1 MFAPSGLPCRAAG
14 ADVAAFLEEVPL
26 PALALVARTVWG
38 SPGPT
43 DPLGRR
49 HDLAV
54 GVDGGRVTA
63 VVPAGRVRELRAD
76 RVVDLGDVTLLP
88 GFVDAHVHLTPTGLT
103 LGGGDLHAVRSADDL
118 LAAVRMLARTV
129 PAGGPLWGHGYDDA
143 AFQPAGLPG
152 AEAVAEASGGRPVY
166 LSRVCGHQGL
176 ATLDLLADA
185 DALEAVGCDRDQD
198 GRPTG
203 VVRGAAN
210 LAARRHAFDALPAA
224 TLAAAQDRALALA
237 ARHGV
242 TCVHE
247 MGSPG
252 IGGRRDFELLLD
264 RADALPVEVV
274 GYWGALDFDYVAGRK
289 LSQVGGDLWLD
300 GSLGARTAA
309 LSTSYQDAPGETGSL
324 YHHDDEL
331 VDLYVRASLAGVQVA
346 VHAIGDLAIG
356 QALRCARRAARTVG
370 RTALAACRH
379 RIEHAEL
386 LGSDGADRIAE
397 LGLAVSVQ
405 PAFDAAWGGPGG
417 MYVQRL
423 GPRRAKSMNPFADL
437 WARGVPMAGGS
448 DANVTPLDPWN
459 GVAAAVHHNR
469 SPQRLGLPVALELF
483 TLGGRVLARQER
495 VTGRIHPGQRA
506 DLTVFPGDVLA
517 GDPARLR
524 CTEAVATLVAG
535 RLVHGPADL
544 AVETAGPGLK

>member
-1 MFAPSGLPCRAAG
+1 
-14 ADVAAFLEEVPL
+14 
-26 PALALVARTVWG
+26 LALVARTVWG
-38 SPGPT
+38 TPGPV
-43 DPLGRR
+43 DALGRR

-63 VVPAGRVRELRAD
+63 VVPASRARELRAD
-76 RVVDLGDVTLLP
+76 RLVDLGDVTVLP
-88 GFVDAHVHLTPTGLT
+88 AFVDAHVHLTPTGLA
-103 LGGGDLHAVRSADDL
+103 LGGGNLRGVRSAAGL
-118 LAAVRMLARTV
+118 LEVVRRLARTT
-129 PAGGPLWGHGYDDA
+129 PPGGPLWGHGYDDA
-143 AFQPAGLPG
+143 AFEPPGLPG
-152 AEAVAEASGGRPVY
+152 AGDLAEAAGGRPAY

-176 ATLDLLADA
+176 ATVDLLAEA
-185 DALEAVGCDRDQD
+185 DALEALGCERDRD

-203 VVRGAAN
+203 VVRGPAN
-210 LAARRHAFDALPAA
+210 LAARRHALDALPRAA
-224 TLAAAQDRALALA
+224 LAAAQDRALALA
-237 ARHGV
+237 ARRGV
-242 TCVHE
+242 ACVHE

-264 RADALPVEVV
+264 RSETLPVEVV
-274 GYWGALDFDYVAGRK
+274 AYWGEPDLDYVTDRK
-289 LSQVGGDLWLD
+289 LGQVGGDLWLD

-309 LSTSYQDAPGETGSL
+309 LSSPYDDAPGVSGSL
-324 YHHDDEL
+324 YLDDADLAEL
-331 VDLYVRASLAGVQVA
+331 FVRASLTGVQVA

-370 RTALAACRH
+370 RSAFAACRH

-405 PAFDAAWGGPGG
+405 PAFDAAWGGPDG
-417 MYVQRL
+417 MYARRL
-423 GPRRAKSMNPFADL
+423 GARRAKSMNPLADL
-437 WARGVPMAGGS
+437 WRRGVPMAGGS
-448 DANVTPLDPWN
+448 DSGVTPLDPWN

-506 DLTVFPGDVLA
+506 DLAVFPGDVLA

-524 CTEAVATLVAG
+524 CTEAVATLVGG
-535 RLVHGPADL
+535 RLAHGPDEL
-544 AVETAGPGLK
+544 ALPSAAGPAGPA

>member
-1 MFAPSGLPCRAAG
+1 
-14 ADVAAFLEEVPL
+14 
-26 PALALVARTVWG
+26 LALVARTVWG
-38 SPGPT
+38 TPGPA
-43 DPLGRR
+43 DALGRR

-63 VVPAGRVRELRAD
+63 VVPASDARRLRPD
-76 RVVDLGDVTLLP
+76 RLVDLGDVTVLP
-88 GFVDAHVHLTPTGLT
+88 AFVDAHVHLTPTGLS
-103 LGGGDLHAVRSADDL
+103 LGRGDLRGVRGAAELLEAVR
-118 LAAVRMLARTV
+118 RLARAT
-129 PAGGPLWGHGYDDA
+129 PPGGPLWGHGYDDA
-143 AFQPAGLPG
+143 AFEPPGLPG
-152 AEAVAEASGGRPVY
+152 AEALAEAAGGRPAY

-176 ATLDLLADA
+176 ATVDLLAEA
-185 DALEAVGCDRDQD
+185 GALAAAGCERDRD

-203 VVRGAAN
+203 VVRGRAN
-210 LAARRHAFDALPAA
+210 LAARRHALDALPGGA
-224 TLAAAQDRALALA
+224 LAAAQDRALALA

-242 TCVHE
+242 ACVHE

-264 RADALPVEVV
+264 RAEDLPVEVV
-274 GYWGALDFDYVAGRK
+274 AYWGEADLDYVTGRK
-289 LSQVGGDLWLD
+289 LGQVGGDLWLD

-309 LSTSYQDAPGETGSL
+309 LSTPYDDAPTTSGTL
-324 YHHDDEL
+324 YLDDADLAE
-331 VDLYVRASLAGVQVA
+331 LYVHASLAGVQVA
-346 VHAIGDLAIG
+346 VHAIGDAAIG

-370 RTALAACRH
+370 RSAFAACRH

-386 LGSDGADRIAE
+386 LGTDGADRVAE

-405 PAFDAAWGGPGG
+405 PAFDAAWGGPDG
-417 MYVQRL
+417 MYVRRL

-437 WARGVPMAGGS
+437 WRRGVPMAGGS
-448 DANVTPLDPWN
+448 DADVTPLDPWN

-506 DLTVFPGDVLA
+506 DLAVFPGDVLA

-524 CTEAVATLVAG
+524 CTEAVATMVAG
-535 RLVHGPADL
+535 RLAHGPDEL
-544 AVETAGPGLK
+544 ALETAAGPAGPA